1 MPPGAADQ
9 NVEGIDWIV
18 ENKKIETAI
27 FAGGCFWCMTKPFD
41 QMPGIIS
48 VRSGYTG
55 GDVENPTYEQV
66 KSGTTGHTEAV
77 KIVFDKTIISY
88 EELLEIYW
96 HQTDP
101 TDAAGQFQDRGSNYR
116 PVIFVK
122 NETQRQAAELSLKN
136 LIASERFK
144 KPIVTRIESAVLFM
158 KRKKSTSS
166 FTKKIQREWNLRNR
180 REENSLLKKTG
191 EFERI
196 RNG

>member
-122 NETQRQAAELSLKN
+122 NETQRQVAELSLKN

-144 KPIVTRIESAVLFM
+144 KPIVTRIESACPFYEAEEEHQQFYKKDP
-158 KRKKSTSS
+158 KRMEFEEAQGRKQ
-166 FTKKIQREWNLRNR
+166 FI
-180 REENSLLKKTG
+180 EENWG
-191 EFERI
+191 I
-196 RNG
+196 

>member
-101 TDAAGQFQDRGSNYR
+101 TDAAGHFQDRGSNYR

-122 NETQRQAAELSLKN
+122 NETQRQAAERSLKN

-144 KPIVTRIESAVLFM
+144 KPIVTKIEPACPFYEAEEEHQQFYKKDP
-158 KRKKSTSS
+158 KRM
-166 FTKKIQREWNLRNR
+166 
-180 REENSLLKKTG
+180 
-191 EFERI
+191 EFEEAQGRKQFI
-196 RNG
+196 EKNWGI

>member
-144 KPIVTRIESAVLFM
+144 KPIVTKIEPTCPFYEAEEEHQQFYKKDP
-158 KRKKSTSS
+158 KRMEFEEAQGRKQ
-166 FTKKIQREWNLRNR
+166 FI
-180 REENSLLKKTG
+180 EENWG
-191 EFERI
+191 I
-196 RNG
+196 

>member
-55 GDVENPTYEQV
+55 GNVENPTYEQV

-88 EELLEIYW
+88 EELFEIYW

-136 LIASERFK
+136 LIVSERFK
-144 KPIVTRIESAVLFM
+144 KPIVTRIESACPFYEAEEEHQQFYKKDP
-158 KRKKSTSS
+158 KRM
-166 FTKKIQREWNLRNR
+166 
-180 REENSLLKKTG
+180 
-191 EFERI
+191 EFEEAQGRKQFI
-196 RNG
+196 EKNWGI

>member
-1 MPPGAADQ
+1 MLSGAADK

-77 KIVFDKTIISY
+77 KIIFDKTIISY

-101 TDAAGQFQDRGSNYR
+101 TDASGQFQDRGSNYR

-136 LIASERFK
+136 LIVSERFK
-144 KPIVTRIESAVLFM
+144 KPIVTKIEPACPFYEAEEEHQQFYKKDP
-158 KRKKSTSS
+158 KRMEFEESQGRKQ
-166 FTKKIQREWNLRNR
+166 FI
-180 REENSLLKKTG
+180 EENWG
-191 EFERI
+191 I
-196 RNG
+196 

>member
-1 MPPGAADQ
+1 MLPGAADQ

-144 KPIVTRIESAVLFM
+144 KPIVTRIESACPFYEAEEEHQQFYKKDP
-158 KRKKSTSS
+158 KRMEFEESQGRKQ
-166 FTKKIQREWNLRNR
+166 FI
-180 REENSLLKKTG
+180 EENWG
-191 EFERI
+191 I
-196 RNG
+196 

>member
-18 ENKKIETAI
+18 KNKKIETAI

-122 NETQRQAAELSLKN
+122 NETQRQAAERSLKN

-144 KPIVTRIESAVLFM
+144 KPIVTKIEPACPFYEAEEEHQQFYKKDP
-158 KRKKSTSS
+158 KRMEFEEAQGRKQ
-166 FTKKIQREWNLRNR
+166 FI
-180 REENSLLKKTG
+180 EENWG
-191 EFERI
+191 I
-196 RNG
+196 

>member
-1 MPPGAADQ
+1 MLSGAADK

-136 LIASERFK
+136 LIVSERFK
-144 KPIVTRIESAVLFM
+144 KPIVTKIESACPFYEAEEEHQQFYKKDP
-158 KRKKSTSS
+158 KRMEFEESQGRKQ
-166 FTKKIQREWNLRNR
+166 FI
-180 REENSLLKKTG
+180 EENWG
-191 EFERI
+191 I
-196 RNG
+196 

>member
-1 MPPGAADQ
+1 MPTGTADK

-55 GDVENPTYEQV
+55 GDVENPTYKQV

-144 KPIVTRIESAVLFM
+144 KPIVTRIESACPFYEAEEEHQQFYKKDP
-158 KRKKSTSS
+158 KRMEFEESQGRKQ
-166 FTKKIQREWNLRNR
+166 FI
-180 REENSLLKKTG
+180 EENWG
-191 EFERI
+191 I
-196 RNG
+196 